1 MPAPPP
7 ALMSE
12 SGGSE
17 IEEVGGRYFSVS
29 RRETEQD
36 HSRLLSSSFSWDPHQ
51 SSNFTSTLDIEAIK
65 VSHSAGPSE
74 LLSLSS
80 LADNWDNGP
89 PLLEPHVDRDR
100 DRERALP
107 KLEASMDQDSSSESE
122 SDECSGSESDS
133 GSNDGSSSSS
143 CSSIDTDSST
153 DNDDQ
158 QQVRA
163 LKVSNIKPAFFCYT
177 LNQTAK

>member
-1 MPAPPP
+1 
-7 ALMSE
+7 MSE

-17 IEEVGGRYFSVS
+17 IEEVGGRPSHFFPVA
-29 RRETEQD
+29 RQEAEQD

-89 PLLEPHVDRDR
+89 PRLEPHVERDRDR
-100 DRERALP
+100 DRALP
-107 KLEASMDQDSSSESE
+107 KLEAMDQDSSSESE
-122 SDECSGSESDS
+122 SDDRSGSESDS

-143 CSSIDTDSST
+143 CSSIETDSSS

-158 QQVRA
+158 QQV
-163 LKVSNIKPAFFCYT
+163 
-177 LNQTAK
+177 

>member
-1 MPAPPP
+1 
-7 ALMSE
+7 MSE

-17 IEEVGGRYFSVS
+17 IEEVGGRPAHYFS
-29 RRETEQD
+29 RQETEQD

-89 PLLEPHVDRDR
+89 PRLEPHVERDRDR
-100 DRERALP
+100 DRALP
-107 KLEASMDQDSSSESE
+107 KLEAMDQDSSSESE
-122 SDECSGSESDS
+122 SDDRSGSESDS

-143 CSSIDTDSST
+143 CSSIETDSSS

-158 QQVRA
+158 QQV
-163 LKVSNIKPAFFCYT
+163 
-177 LNQTAK
+177 

>member
-1 MPAPPP
+1 MPASPPRP
-7 ALMSE
+7 LMSE

-17 IEEVGGRYFSVS
+17 IEEVGGRPSHFFPVA
-29 RRETEQD
+29 RQEAEQD

-89 PLLEPHVDRDR
+89 PLLEPHLDRD
-100 DRERALP
+100 RALP
-107 KLEASMDQDSSSESE
+107 KLEAMDQDSSSESE
-122 SDECSGSESDS
+122 SDDRSGSESDS

-143 CSSIDTDSST
+143 CSSIETDSSS

-158 QQVRA
+158 QQV
-163 LKVSNIKPAFFCYT
+163 
-177 LNQTAK
+177 

>member
-1 MPAPPP
+1 
-7 ALMSE
+7 MSE

-17 IEEVGGRYFSVS
+17 IEEVGGGPATHYFPVS
-29 RRETEQD
+29 RQETDQD

-89 PLLEPHVDRDR
+89 PRLEPHVERDRDR
-100 DRERALP
+100 DRALP
-107 KLEASMDQDSSSESE
+107 KLEAMDQDSSSESE
-122 SDECSGSESDS
+122 SDDRSGSESDS

-143 CSSIDTDSST
+143 CSSIESDSSS

-158 QQVRA
+158 QQV
-163 LKVSNIKPAFFCYT
+163 
-177 LNQTAK
+177 

>member
-1 MPAPPP
+1 
-7 ALMSE
+7 MSE

-17 IEEVGGRYFSVS
+17 IEEVGGRQPPWQ
-29 RRETEQD
+29 ETDQD
-36 HSRLLSSSFSWDPHQ
+36 HSRLLSASFRWDQ

-89 PLLEPHVDRDR
+89 PLLEPHLDRD
-100 DRERALP
+100 RALP
-107 KLEASMDQDSSSESE
+107 KLEAMDQDSSSESE
-122 SDECSGSESDS
+122 SDDRSGSESDS

-143 CSSIDTDSST
+143 CSSIETDSSS

-158 QQVRA
+158 QQV
-163 LKVSNIKPAFFCYT
+163 
-177 LNQTAK
+177 

>member
-1 MPAPPP
+1 
-7 ALMSE
+7 MSE

-17 IEEVGGRYFSVS
+17 IEEVGGGGGGGGGRPPSHYFPVS
-29 RRETEQD
+29 RQETDQD

-74 LLSLSS
+74 HLSLSS

-89 PLLEPHVDRDR
+89 PHLEPHVERDR
-100 DRERALP
+100 DRALP
-107 KLEASMDQDSSSESE
+107 KLEAMDQDSSSESE
-122 SDECSGSESDS
+122 SDDRSGSESDS

-143 CSSIDTDSST
+143 CSSIETDSSS

-158 QQVRA
+158 QQV
-163 LKVSNIKPAFFCYT
+163 
-177 LNQTAK
+177 